1 MFYQEDNFTYSEY
14 LISIYE
20 VYVTERILTMGKITS
35 IVQSGE
41 TLSLYA
47 SMYNCSVED
56 LKKAN
61 AGNLDKNGGLKTGT
75 KINIPIGQKPARL
88 AKNND
93 EKMQKLNAF
102 DNRLNELHMQLFNEK
117 LKPDVREKLEQR
129 YIELKNLKKER
140 SQVATFS
147 ISAEGDKFD
156 LKLKK
161 TITVAEFRRLF
172 PECTTNFLG
181 KAKEGPYINGKGH
194 NHDPKVATLEA
205 GKTYS
210 VRYNEY
216 ERHTGQGWF
225 DSALEKLG
233 LYSKL

>member
-1 MFYQEDNFTYSEY
+1 
-14 LISIYE
+14 
-20 VYVTERILTMGKITS
+20 MGKITS

-47 SMYNCSVED
+47 NMYNCSVKD
-56 LKKAN
+56 LQEAN
-61 AGNLDKNGGLKTGT
+61 AENLDKNGVLKIGT
-75 KINIPIGQKPARL
+75 KINIPIGKRPASL
-88 AKNND
+88 AKSD
-93 EKMQKLNAF
+93 SQMQQKLDAF

-117 LKPDVREKLEQR
+117 LNPNEREKLEQK

-140 SQVATFS
+140 DNVAEFK

-161 TITVAEFRRLF
+161 TVTVAEFRRLF
-172 PECTTNFLG
+172 PECITNFMG
-181 KAKEGPYINGKGH
+181 KAKAGPYINGKGH
-194 NHDPKVATLEA
+194 NHDPQVATLES
-205 GKTYS
+205 GKTYT

-225 DSALEKLG
+225 DGFLEHFG